1 MTSAD
6 PSIANS
12 ATESPKLRDRRFY
25 ESATALAAAGEQ
37 LHQRGWVP
45 ATSGNFS
52 LRLSPNTAIV
62 TASGRHKGKLGPD
75 DFIAVDQSG
84 TPLTDGKPSAETLLH
99 TQLYARF
106 ANIGAVLH
114 CHSVNSTVLSLETQ
128 GSELV
133 LSGYEVLK
141 AFGGVDSHNTKVVLP
156 IFDNDQ
162 TIARLAAQV
171 DTYLA
176 AKPDCP
182 AYLIRGHGVY
192 CWSYDL
198 DSCLDKLEAVEFL
211 LQCELERQRL
221 HPGQHT
227 GEKQ

>member
-12 ATESPKLRDRRFY
+12 ATESPKLRDRRFS

-192 CWSYDL
+192 CWSDDL

>member
-1 MTSAD
+1 MASTD
-6 PSIANS
+6 PRIEA
-12 ATESPKLRDRRFY
+12 AVPRDRRFY

-52 LRLSPNTAIV
+52 LRLSPTTAIV

-128 GSELV
+128 SNELV

-141 AFGGVDSHNTKVVLP
+141 AFSGVDCHNTKVVLP

-162 TIARLAAQV
+162 TISRLAAKV

-192 CWSYDL
+192 CWSDDL

-211 LQCELERQRL
+211 LQCELERRRL